1 MSAAG
6 RGGRRGMPAVP
17 GVSAPADRRFH
28 RSDPSVDRRR
38 RLTRVLVRAMRWIVP
53 IMILV
58 AVAAWTNQWLMTA
71 DALKVRDV
79 VVEGTAHLSS
89 ADVEVLVDGLRGEN
103 ILQVDFDD
111 YVARLKASPWIAD
124 VTLVRTLPAKVRIQ
138 IVERTP
144 IALARIGQSLHLV
157 DATGVVMAEYTPV
170 HRDLDLPIVDGLVDG
185 TGPTPALVDPAR
197 AALAHALL
205 TALEGRPELRSR
217 LSQID
222 VENPLDAVVMVDD
235 DPAWLH
241 LGHDRFAERLA
252 GYLEMRP
259 KLADRFRQVEY
270 VDLRFDERV
279 YLHGKQI
286 ASGQAR

>member
-6 RGGRRGMPAVP
+6 RGGRRGLPAVP

-38 RLTRVLVRAMRWIVP
+38 RLTRVVVRSLRWIVP
-53 IMILV
+53 AMIL
-58 AVAAWTNQWLMTA
+58 AGAAAWTNQWLMTA

-79 VVEGTAHLSS
+79 VVEGTVRLSP
-89 ADVEVLVDGLRGEN
+89 ADVEVLVGGLRGEN
-103 ILQVDFDD
+103 ILRVDFDD

-124 VTLVRTLPAKVRIQ
+124 VTLVRTLPATVRIH

-144 IALARIGQSLHLV
+144 IALARMGQSLHLV
-157 DATGVVMAEYTPV
+157 DATGVVIAEYTPAY
-170 HRDLDLPIVDGLVDG
+170 RDLDLPIVDGLTDG
-185 TGPTPALVDPAR
+185 AGPVPPSVDPAR
-197 AALAHALL
+197 AALAHALI
-205 TALEGRPELRSR
+205 TAFEGQPELRSR

-222 VENPLDAVVMVDD
+222 VEDALDAVVMVDD

-241 LGHDRFAERLA
+241 LGHDRFAERLS

-259 KLADRFRQVEY
+259 RLADRFQQVEY